1 MQSRKQLMQ
10 SKETTI
16 AKQET
21 FICEHWVIALSG
33 DAIAWFCIVQ

>member
-1 MQSRKQLMQ
+1 MQ

-21 FICEHWVIALSG
+21 FIYEHWVIALSG
-33 DAIAWFCIVQ
+33 DAIAWVCILK